1 MKLHLG
7 IDDTDSL
14 AGGCTTKIA
23 TDLVRKLESKGAA
36 FLDYPSLI
44 RLNPNVPWKTRGNG
58 AVCLRIESELHSVEV
73 LELAAEEIERSSRLG
88 DPGTDPAIVLVGGA
102 IPSDVAEF
110 SVGALTRVV
119 TPSAATSL
127 IKKVGSEALSY
138 GSAQGIVG
146 ALAAIGTSLD
156 KDCTFELIAYR
167 SKNFIGKP
175 RLVDRE
181 SVMQMNEEMKD
192 VTFNNVDPETGRIL
206 ITPRGPDPIL
216 CGLRGE
222 SPEAVRKAFHMLRIR
237 EPVET
242 WMIFRTNQGTDA
254 HLMRKCRISELQDHS
269 AVVVEG
275 VVKEKPRT
283 IRGGHVIFLL
293 EEETGSVHCAAYE
306 PTGRFRDVVRK
317 LESGDRV
324 RGFGGMRAADN
335 EIPRTLNLEKLE
347 VLKLVACMSSH
358 NPICPICGK
367 RMKSA
372 GKKQGYRCEHCGSH
386 ATSKI
391 QEEVVRDL
399 DERIYLPPP
408 RAHRHLTKPEVRYLR
423 ARHRINPPPQSEWH
437 FPWGK
442 STLDKRVASP
452 R

>member
-1 MKLHLG
+1 VKIHLG

-23 TDLVRKLESKGAA
+23 ADLVRKLGAKGVA
-36 FLDYPSLI
+36 FLDYPNLI

-58 AVCLRIESELHSVEV
+58 AVCLRIESELPSVEV
-73 LELAAEEIERSSRLG
+73 LEIAAEEIERSSRLG
-88 DPGTDPAIVLVGGA
+88 DPGTDPAIVLLGGA
-102 IPSDVAEF
+102 VPSDVVEF
-110 SVGALTRVV
+110 SEEALTRVV
-119 TPSAATSL
+119 TPDAAVSL

-138 GSAQGIVG
+138 GSARGIVG
-146 ALAAIGTSLD
+146 ALAAIGTPLAND
-156 KDCTFELIAYR
+156 YTFELIAYR
-167 SKNFIGKP
+167 SRDFIGKP

-181 SVMQMNEEMKD
+181 SVVQMNEEMRE
-192 VTFNNVDPETGRIL
+192 VTFNNVDAETGRIL

-237 EPVET
+237 EPVEN

-254 HLMRKCRISELQDHS
+254 HLMRSYRISGLQDHS

-275 VVKEKPRT
+275 VVKDKPRT

-293 EEETGSVHCAAYE
+293 EDGTGSVHCAAYE
-306 PTGRFRDVVRK
+306 PTGRFRDIVRK
-317 LESGDRV
+317 LEPGDRV
-324 RGFGGMRAADN
+324 RGFGGMRAAGS

-347 VLKLVACMSSH
+347 VLKLVACMSTH
-358 NPICPICGK
+358 NPVCPICGK

-372 GKKQGYRCEHCGSH
+372 GKNQGYRCEHCRSH
-386 ATSKI
+386 AASKI
-391 QEEVVRDL
+391 REEVGRDL

-408 RAHRHLTKPEVRYLR
+408 RAHRHLTKPEARYLR
-423 ARHRINPPPQSEWH
+423 ARDRISPPPQSEWH
-437 FPWGK
+437 FLWGK
-442 STLDKRVASP
+442 
-452 R
+452 